1 MPRGRLAPLAIVAVL
16 AASCSASSAPTI
28 EAAGTTPP
36 TTVAPTAT
44 PGYDDGGSG
53 DDESG
58 TDPADVVASAAA
70 ARADTEPS
78 GTDTLTAEAAQVPE
92 VLAFEVTL
100 IGSGTLHGADLAGED
115 VLFWFWA
122 PT

>member
-1 MPRGRLAPLAIVAVL
+1 MPRGRLALLAIVAVL

-53 DDESG
+53 DDGSG
-58 TDPADVVASAAA
+58 TDPADVVASAGAN
-70 ARADTEPS
+70 TEPS

-92 VLAFEVTL
+92 VLAFEVAL
-100 IGSGTLHGADLAGED
+100 IGGGTLHGADLAGED

>member
-16 AASCSASSAPTI
+16 AASCSASSAPTS

-36 TTVAPTAT
+36 STVAPTAT
-44 PGYDDGGSG
+44 PGYDEGGSG
-53 DDESG
+53 DDGSG

-70 ARADTEPS
+70 AGADTEPS
-78 GTDTLTAEAAQVPE
+78 WTDTLTAEAAQVPE
-92 VLAFEVTL
+92 VLAFEVAL
-100 IGSGTLHGADLAGED
+100 IGGGMPHGADLAGED

>member
-1 MPRGRLAPLAIVAVL
+1 MAVL
-16 AASCSASSAPTI
+16 AASCSASSAPTP

-44 PGYDDGGSG
+44 SGYDDGGSG
-53 DDESG
+53 EAGGSGDDGSG

-70 ARADTEPS
+70 AGADTEPS
-78 GTDTLTAEAAQVPE
+78 WTDTLTAEAAQVPE
-92 VLAFEVTL
+92 VLAFEVAL
-100 IGSGTLHGADLAGED
+100 IGGGTLHGADLAGED

>member
-1 MPRGRLAPLAIVAVL
+1 MPRGRLALLAIVAVL

-53 DDESG
+53 DDGSG

-70 ARADTEPS
+70 AGADTESS

-92 VLAFEVTL
+92 VLAFEVAL
-100 IGSGTLHGADLAGED
+100 IGGGTLHGADLAGED